1 MAASEPIGP
10 AEAMFRKGL
19 HALDRKVYQ
28 EAIAA
33 FREAI
38 ELERVEGAKSPR
50 MKYVSYLG
58 LTLTYSQGRG
68 DEGVKLCEQAVK
80 REFFDPDLYCNLGI
94 VCLRNR
100 RKARAFEAFQKALN
114 LKPGHARTLG
124 ELERYECRGD
134 PVFTFLPRSH
144 PINRFAG
151 QVRYRIRLLFGATTS
166 RA

>member
-1 MAASEPIGP
+1 MAANEPVGS
-10 AEAMFRKGL
+10 AETAFRKGIQ
-19 HALDRKVYQ
+19 ALDRKVYS

-38 ELERVEGAKSPR
+38 EAERTEGAKSPR

-58 LTLTYSQGRG
+58 LTLTYAQGRG

-100 RKARAFEAFQKALN
+100 KKARAFEAFQKALN
-114 LKPGHARTLG
+114 LKPGHARTLE
-124 ELERYECRGD
+124 ELERYERRGD

-144 PINRFAG
+144 PINRLAG
-151 QVRYRIRLLFGATTS
+151 HLRYRIRLLFGTAISQT
-166 RA
+166 